1 MRALAR
7 APSAR
12 RRASASLV
20 RTRRTAAASSAGSPA
35 GIRSAPSSPVRSGTP
50 PVRVAT
56 MGRAAHSAS
65 CRTRGWPSHRLG
77 STNRSAAASRAAMSS
92 RWPRNRTAS
101 PSGAA
106 AAISSACNGP
116 EPAMAS
122 SGTGLRS
129 PQRRAASISVAK
141 PFCGARRPAARMRG
155 RRLGSAEPPARAV
168 PPSARPA
175 LPSARAVPPSARP
188 ALPSARAVP
197 PAARPGAPS
206 SWPRPSS
213 LRTVSPA
220 TAVPSPA
227 WPRDGTSARP
237 TSRAPARRIRSSR
250 SADTH
255 RMAVALRT
263 TISSRAW

>member
-106 AAISSACNGP
+106 AAVSSARSGP

-122 SGTGLRS
+122 RGAGLRS

-155 RRLGSAEPPARAV
+155 RRLGPPGPPARAV
-168 PPSARPA
+168 PPSPRPA
-175 LPSARAVPPSARP
+175 LPP
-188 ALPSARAVP
+188 ARAVP
-197 PAARPGAPS
+197 PAARPGAPTARPGPPS

-213 LRTVSPA
+213 RRTVSPV
-220 TAVPSPA
+220 TAVPSPG

-237 TSRAPARRIRSSR
+237 ASRARARRIRSSR

-255 RMAVALRT
+255 RMVVALRA

>member
-155 RRLGSAEPPARAV
+155 RRLGS
-168 PPSARPA
+168 
-175 LPSARAVPPSARP
+175 
-188 ALPSARAVP
+188 
-197 PAARPGAPS
+197 PGAPAAWPGAPL

-213 LRTVSPA
+213 RPTVSPA

>member
-92 RWPRNRTAS
+92 RWPRKRTLS

-106 AAISSACNGP
+106 AAVSSARRGP

-122 SGTGLRS
+122 SGAGLRS
-129 PQRRAASISVAK
+129 SQRPAASISVAK

-155 RRLGSAEPPARAV
+155 RRLGS
-168 PPSARPA
+168 
-175 LPSARAVPPSARP
+175 
-188 ALPSARAVP
+188 
-197 PAARPGAPS
+197 PGAPS

-213 LRTVSPA
+213 RRTVSPA

-227 WPRDGTSARP
+227 WPRDGTRARP
-237 TSRAPARRIRSSR
+237 TSRAPPRRIRSSR

-255 RMAVALRT
+255 RMVVALRA

>member
-1 MRALAR
+1 MRAR

-175 LPSARAVPPSARP
+175 LPSARAVPP
-188 ALPSARAVP
+188 
-197 PAARPGAPS
+197 AARPGAPS

-213 LRTVSPA
+213 RRTVSPA

-255 RMAVALRT
+255 RMVVALRA